1 MSFYY
6 VPNSERKDIMKAY
19 QLKIQIQ
26 NSHPPIWR
34 RIIVPA
40 GLSFSQLSI
49 LLNEAMGWCGYHLT
63 SFEFYHQKIRIEEN
77 LEEYDM
83 WGWDEYEMLEA
94 GETLIDE
101 FLDDE
106 QWFTYIYDFG
116 DYWKHRV
123 TIEKVLT
130 DYENHYAQVLKY
142 KGDTPYED
150 CGGLSGYYELLE
162 ILDDPKNPEYKE
174 MKEWTKNHFTEEFD
188 LERVNAKLRSLYL
201 SDKVSGPMTQ
211 KEIYEEI
218 LTKSCPF
225 RKIDVEADLPFT
237 DTKDWEKSGDEVEW
251 TFRDM
256 ENGVKNITL
265 REILEECTKKELVE
279 TAKILHL
286 SGYSNLKKEKLIE
299 HLCVDLLDRD
309 VMRKYFRFLSKCEI
323 ELLEGKENHVEIEFQ
338 YEGYDTLL
346 AVGYALYQSDWAKGY
361 VVIPEEVKKAYFR
374 NCDDEWKKEAVCA
387 KELLMYLNCAAEI
400 YGVCPMKKALE
411 LYQRDTGKIEN
422 EFGMIRFYEDVPE
435 NKKLFYI
442 NEAKIVLKM
451 IGEKSMIQEILS
463 MHKNFDYYDPT
474 MEEIQLLGTKG
485 YFLFDRELNQ
495 LKKFFLKHG
504 EETTEDAE
512 DLCKRVQFLF
522 RIGGQIDD
530 VMGMLEECFMGFE
543 EVVMNQKQ
551 MHALLE
557 KLFQVMQTTRTF
569 VLRGHSPMEVMPEIA
584 KVVEKQKSE
593 NNVIPFPRKQ

>member
-123 TIEKVLT
+123 TIE
-130 DYENHYAQVLKY
+130 
-142 KGDTPYED
+142 
-150 CGGLSGYYELLE
+150 
-162 ILDDPKNPEYKE
+162 
-174 MKEWTKNHFTEEFD
+174 NHFTEEFD

-551 MHALLE
+551 MNALLE